1 MGQAKLRGSKEERIA
16 QSKAKK
22 QRSETG
28 VYVSTK
34 KALGMRFVVEDVNF
48 DDDDDDDFFLVQL
61 IDEASADDMS
71 AIRDELDPDEWFAL
85 MDQYGLVRSEGSD
98 VEDLV

>member
-16 QSKAKK
+16 QCKARK
-22 QRSETG
+22 QPPEKG

-34 KALGMRFVVEDVNF
+34 KPIGMRFVVEDVTL
-48 DDDDDDDFFLVQL
+48 DEDEEGFFLVQL

-71 AIRDELDPDEWFAL
+71 ATGDELDPDEWFAL
-85 MDQYGLVRSEGSD
+85 VDQYGLIKSES
-98 VEDLV
+98 